1 MLVRCSLC
9 GGENEREPGQEMLAC
24 SYCGAALALEAQRG
38 PEHVILVHKR
48 DDAAAENVLRS
59 FLIEKDR
66 RRPATMRTD
75 FAFIPFA
82 MIEDADGKT
91 STVPASKQGALQ
103 GGTPYPPAGQY
114 CFFDEAL
121 EPTEKIVPVET
132 APKDA
137 VRIIHLPVY
146 TVRYEALS
154 WKGRAAVIGESWQ
167 VIAGELPPEKPRAL
181 NLGLFLA
188 AAGLFAVY
196 FVLGKLVSN
205 VLARFALIMA
215 ASGVGYSISVLRE
228 RVSKGV

>member
-1 MLVRCSLC
+1 
-9 GGENEREPGQEMLAC
+9 MLAC
-24 SYCGAALALEAQRG
+24 SYCGAALALEERHG

-66 RRPATMRTD
+66 RGPAAMRTD
-75 FAFIPFA
+75 FALVPFV

-91 STVPASKQGALQ
+91 STVPASKQGALP
-103 GGTPYPPAGQY
+103 GGAPYPPAGQY
-114 CFFDEAL
+114 RFFDESL
-121 EPTEKIVPVET
+121 EQTEKIVPVET

-146 TVRYEALS
+146 TIRYDVGN
-154 WKGRAAVIGESWQ
+154 WKGRAVVIGESWQ

-181 NLGLFLA
+181 NLGLFFA

-215 ASGVGYSISVLRE
+215 ASGVGYSISILRE